1 MLTSRPKEI
10 NKGKIVSNQYYKTQ
24 DNVHVVINLHV
35 WVGLERCS
43 LGKWNFSP
51 FPVPVCSSATG
62 AAICGGA
69 RWTPVKFPQQL
80 RIRASAR
87 APFYNL
93 FTVLLLSSST
103 LCWAGNFFTVRR
115 LAGVTVAIFL
125 RSLAS
130 YLCNVI
136 SYALRATRSPRPG
149 TDRGSSLFEPEGVCF
164 RNVYTIVFEALLF
177 LFPAGHLR
185 ECSSRRLTS
194 FPTIAQAG
202 NDLCLSYPPWRML
215 TRASPPCLIT
225 T

>member
-136 SYALRATRSPRPG
+136 SGTRPTRFGLREVPDREPIGAVPSLSPKASAFEMSTRS
-149 TDRGSSLFEPEGVCF
+149 
-164 RNVYTIVFEALLF
+164 
-177 LFPAGHLR
+177 
-185 ECSSRRLTS
+185 SSRHCFS
-194 FPTIAQAG
+194 FSRRDTFANA
-202 NDLCLSYPPWRML
+202 
-215 TRASPPCLIT
+215 AHAV
-225 T
+225 